1 MKKNRNL
8 TFLII
13 FLAFLATLFLGR
25 QLLFPPQKKLQV
37 VNTVPRLDQTDVSL
51 NQEIILEFNQTVKSK
66 DLDISL
72 FPNVSFQ
79 TKEENQKIIITLEE
93 NLLPNTQYQLELK
106 DKEGNSFFSLI
117 FQTGKEIQTP
127 SPVLSPPPEATTTG
141 KGSPDALE
149 DLDKRTY
156 QDYPL
161 YSLTPHR
168 TLIWVTDYAAPKK
181 LLVIYKKGEL
191 LSSIQEEVFSWIR
204 ENNVDPETHIYV
216 WEEREILP

>member
-13 FLAFLATLFLGR
+13 FLTLLATLFLGR

-37 VNTVPRLDQTDVSL
+37 VNTVPRFGQIEVSL
-51 NQEIILEFNQTVKSK
+51 NQEIIIEFNQIVKSK
-66 DLDISL
+66 DFNISL
-72 FPNVSFQ
+72 FPDVSFQ
-79 TKEENQKIIITLEE
+79 AKEENQKIIVTPEE

-117 FQTGKEIQTP
+117 FQTGKDIAQTP
-127 SPVLSPPPEATTTG
+127 PPILSPEATTTG

-149 DLDKRTY
+149 KLDEKTY

-161 YSLTPHR
+161 YSLTPYR
-168 TLIWVTDYAAPKK
+168 TLSWVTDYAAPKK
-181 LLVIYKKGEL
+181 LLVIYKKGER
-191 LSSIQEEVFSWIR
+191 LSLIQEEVFSWIR
-204 ENNVDPETHIYV
+204 ENSVDPETHIYV
-216 WEEREILP
+216 WEEREALP